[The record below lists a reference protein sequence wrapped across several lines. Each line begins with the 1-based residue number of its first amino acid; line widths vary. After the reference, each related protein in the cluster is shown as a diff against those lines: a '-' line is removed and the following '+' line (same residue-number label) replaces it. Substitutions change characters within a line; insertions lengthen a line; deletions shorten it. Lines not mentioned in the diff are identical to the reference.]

1 MTNNAQ
7 YKSSITDKFNKH
19 KEDIVKK
26 NYINMKN
33 FVLGGMFL
41 AGIIALAA
49 YFSYGA
55 VPFFSNYF
63 ILFLYFVALNILMVF
78 YFNDMTEKHLINI
91 YLMITPIFLM
101 GIYMGTFGDTTGG
114 AVTIFIL
121 ICTIPM
127 IITDKPSH
135 ITSYTLVISC
145 VFLIASY
152 ISKSHDIFMMDLIN
166 ASIYISIGL
175 GVNLLT
181 LSDRV
186 NSVEEFQYM
195 REKAEIDHLTS
206 IMNRGSGEKAV
217 ASLLN
222 KNQFG
227 SFFILDIDDFKSF
240 NDTYGHDLGDKVLKK
255 VAEKLSDLF
264 DNKDIICRMGGDEF
278 VVFSLQYTNQKTLES
293 TLHRLKKNLE
303 SVLIDSKKINIKISI
318 GGVICDQN
326 NCTFKQVY
334 NISDTNL
341 YNIKNSGKNN
351 CCISYISGISKNSIT
366 L

>member
-1 MTNNAQ
+1 MINNAQ
-7 YKSSITDKFNKH
+7 YKPKISEKFNKH
-19 KEDIVKK
+19 KEEIIKK

-33 FVLGGMFL
+33 FVLGGVFL
-41 AGIIALAA
+41 AGIIALA
-49 YFSYGA
+49 SYLSFGV
-55 VPFFSNYF
+55 VPFFINYF
-63 ILFLYFVALNILMVF
+63 ILFIYFVALNILMRF
-78 YFNDMTEKHLINI
+78 HFNDITKKHLINI

-101 GIYMGTFGDTTGG
+101 GIYMGSFGDTTGG

-145 VFLIASY
+145 LFLIASY
-152 ISKSHDIFMMDLIN
+152 VSKSHDIFVMDLIN

-195 REKAEIDHLTS
+195 REKAEFDHLTS

-217 ASLLN
+217 VSLLN
-222 KNQFG
+222 KNQLG
-227 SFFILDIDDFKSF
+227 SFLILDIDNFKIF
-240 NDTYGHDLGDKVLKK
+240 NDTYGHELGDEVLKK
-255 VAEKLSDLF
+255 VAQELSNLF
-264 DNKDIICRMGGDEF
+264 DSKDIVCRMGGDEF
-278 VVFSLQYTNQKTLES
+278 VVFSLQYTNQKTLENAIHK
-293 TLHRLKKNLE
+293 LQKKLE
-303 SVLIDSKKINIKISI
+303 SVLIDSEKLDIKISI
-318 GGVICDQN
+318 GGVICDQH

-341 YNIKNSGKNN
+341 YNVKNTGKNN
-351 CCISYISGISKNSIT
+351 FRISHIS
-366 L
+366 

>member
-7 YKSSITDKFNKH
+7 YNSSISDKFNKH
-19 KEDIVKK
+19 KEAIVRK

-33 FVLGGMFL
+33 FVLGGMLL
-41 AGIIALAA
+41 AGIIALA
-49 YFSYGA
+49 SYLSFGV

-63 ILFLYFVALNILMVF
+63 IIFLYFVVLNILMRF
-78 YFNDMTEKHLINI
+78 YFNDIAEKHLINI

-135 ITSYTLVISC
+135 ITSYTLAISC

-152 ISKSHDIFMMDLIN
+152 ISKSHDIFVMDLIN

-195 REKAEIDHLTS
+195 REKAEVDHLTS
-206 IMNRGSGEKAV
+206 IMNRGTGEKAV
-217 ASLLN
+217 VSLLN
-222 KNQFG
+222 NNQLG
-227 SFFILDIDDFKSF
+227 SFLILDIDDFKSF
-240 NDTYGHDLGDKVLKK
+240 NDTYGHELGDKVLKK
-255 VAEKLSDLF
+255 VAQELRDLF
-264 DNKDIICRMGGDEF
+264 DGKDIVCRMGGDEF
-278 VVFSLQYTNQKTLES
+278 VVFSLQYTNQETLENAIHK
-293 TLHRLKKNLE
+293 LQKKLD
-303 SVLIDSKKINIKISI
+303 SVLIDSKKISIKISI
-318 GGVICDQN
+318 GGVICNQH

-341 YNIKNSGKNN
+341 YNVKNSGKNN
-351 CCISYISGISKNSIT
+351 CRISHIS
-366 L
+366 

>member
-1 MTNNAQ
+1 MTKNAK
-7 YKSSITDKFNKH
+7 YNSSISDKINKY
-19 KEDIVKK
+19 KEEIVEK

-33 FVLGGMFL
+33 FVFGGMFL
-41 AGIIALAA
+41 AGLIALA
-49 YFSYGA
+49 SYLSFGA
-55 VPFFSNYF
+55 VPFFLNYF
-63 ILFLYFVALNILMVF
+63 IIFIYFVTLNILMIF
-78 YFNDMTEKHLINI
+78 RFDNITKNHLIYI

-135 ITSYTLVISC
+135 ITSYTLGISC
-145 VFLIASY
+145 IFLIASY

-186 NSVEEFQYM
+186 NSVEEFKCM
-195 REKAEIDHLTS
+195 EEKAEIDHLTS
-206 IMNRGSGEKAV
+206 IMNRGAGEKAIV
-217 ASLLN
+217 SLLN
-222 KNQFG
+222 KNQIA
-227 SFFILDIDDFKSF
+227 SFLILDIDNFKTF

-255 VAEKLSDLF
+255 VAQELRILF
-264 DNKDIICRMGGDEF
+264 DSKDIVCRMGGDEF
-278 VVFSLQYTNQKTLES
+278 VVFSLQYADQKSLE
-293 TLHRLKKNLE
+293 TAIHKLQKNLE
-303 SVLIDSKKINIKISI
+303 SALINSEKLDIKISI
-318 GGVICDQN
+318 GGVICDKA

-341 YNIKNSGKNN
+341 YKIKNSGKNN
-351 CCISYISGISKNSIT
+351 YRISNISE
-366 L
+366 